1 MIEDYIKYITLK
13 RKELGGHA
21 ICPFAKRFLDK
32 TVIIES
38 EDLEKDAIQ
47 CIESEERPML
57 WMVYGCPKKFNKEW
71 LSSFCETNKDK
82 AKAKDLWLIWD
93 HPDQTNKIGDIET
106 NNKEYGILLIQ
117 PLTELNEYSEKLKK
131 TNYYE
136 FWDKKYYDAIVGD
149 RKKDS

>member
-57 WMVYGCPKKFNKEW
+57 WMVYGCPEKFNKEW
-71 LSSFCETNKDK
+71 LSSFCEINKDK

-93 HPDQTNKIGDIET
+93 HPDQTNKIGDVKT

-136 FWDKKYYDAIVGD
+136 FWDKEYYDAIVGD